1 MPPLLVLRSF
11 CDRLGTGRRGREH
24 KEVAE
29 LVLNSISCV
38 LHVMERT
45 QPKGCFVC
53 MPVRA
58 VSWIAC
64 LLITNYELVCADR
77 VM

>member
-1 MPPLLVLRSF
+1 MPPLLVLGSF

-24 KEVAE
+24 EEVAE

-45 QPKGCFVC
+45 QPKGCSIIC
-53 MPVRA
+53 LHASAGSIMDRMPPDHQ
-58 VSWIAC
+58 
-64 LLITNYELVCADR
+64 L
-77 VM
+77 